1 MTPPPL
7 AGRLAELAVG
17 VGANVQPGQIVTV
30 TADLGME
37 EVVREVVA
45 TAYRRGARF
54 VDVTYFDP
62 RVKRARI
69 ERADGETLG
78 FVPPWYGA
86 RVRELGRCHSAR
98 VVVTAPSDP
107 DALSGLDPE
116 RLGRDQ
122 LPALAEWMDVLGDR
136 TVNWTIV
143 PYPTMAWARIVYP
156 ELDDEAAFEQLHRD
170 VVHVCRLDEPDP
182 AAAWRSRCDELTAV
196 GGRLNALGLDALQFE
211 GEGTDLTVGL
221 LPSSTWMGA
230 MSTTIDGLEHLPNVP
245 TEEVFTT
252 PDPERVDGVVR
263 STKPLVLVDGSIVR
277 GLEVRFEGGRAVQID
292 AEEGVEVMRVRT
304 SLDEGASR
312 LGEVALVDRESR
324 VGQLG
329 RVFYETLLDENATS
343 HIALGAAYEE
353 AVSAEDAS
361 RINHSG
367 THVDFMVGDDH
378 VDVTG
383 ITRAAQERV
392 PLLRGGIW
400 QI

>member
-1 MTPPPL
+1 M
-7 AGRLAELAVG
+7 
-17 VGANVQPGQIVTV
+17 GANVQPGQIVTV

-156 ELDDEAAFEQLHRD
+156 ELDDEAAFEQ
-170 VVHVCRLDEPDP
+170 P
-182 AAAWRSRCDELTAV
+182 A
-196 GGRLNALGLDALQFE
+196 
-211 GEGTDLTVGL
+211 
-221 LPSSTWMGA
+221 P
-230 MSTTIDGLEHLPNVP
+230 
-245 TEEVFTT
+245 
-252 PDPERVDGVVR
+252 
-263 STKPLVLVDGSIVR
+263 
-277 GLEVRFEGGRAVQID
+277 
-292 AEEGVEVMRVRT
+292 
-304 SLDEGASR
+304 
-312 LGEVALVDRESR
+312 
-324 VGQLG
+324 
-329 RVFYETLLDENATS
+329 
-343 HIALGAAYEE
+343 
-353 AVSAEDAS
+353 
-361 RINHSG
+361 
-367 THVDFMVGDDH
+367 
-378 VDVTG
+378 
-383 ITRAAQERV
+383 
-392 PLLRGGIW
+392 
-400 QI
+400 

>member
-1 MTPPPL
+1 LTPPPL

-69 ERADGETLG
+69 ERADAETLG

-143 PYPTMAWARIVYP
+143 PYPTMTWAQLVYP
-156 ELDDEAAFEQLHRD
+156 ELDDEAALEQLHRNI
-170 VVHVCRLDEPDP
+170 VHVCRLDEADP
-182 AAAWRSRCDELTAV
+182 AAAWRSRTDELSAV
-196 GGRLNALGLDALQFE
+196 GARLTALRLDALHFE
-211 GEGTDLTVGL
+211 GPGTDLTIGL
-221 LPSSTWMGA
+221 LPSSAWLGA

-252 PDPERVDGVVR
+252 PDPERAEGVVR
-263 STKPLVLVDGSIVR
+263 STKPLVLVDGTLVR
-277 GLEVRFEGGRAVQID
+277 GLELRFEGGRAVEIE

-304 SLDEGASR
+304 ARDEGASR

-324 VGQLG
+324 IGQLG

-343 HIALGAAYEE
+343 HIALGSAYEE
-353 AVSAEDAS
+353 ALDETDVPRAN
-361 RINHSG
+361 RSG
-367 THVDFMVGDDH
+367 IHIDFMVGGDD

-383 ITRAAQERV
+383 ITHGGERI
-392 PLLRGGIW
+392 PLLRGGAW

>member
-1 MTPPPL
+1 MRTSS
-7 AGRLAELAVG
+7 
-17 VGANVQPGQIVTV
+17 PGQIVTV

-69 ERADGETLG
+69 ERADGDTLG

-196 GGRLNALGLDALQFE
+196 GGRLNALGLDALHFE
-211 GEGTDLTVGL
+211 GAGTDLTVGL
-221 LPSSTWMGA
+221 LAELDLDRRDVDDDRRARAPAERADRGGLHDARIPSASRASCARRSRSSSSTARSCEGSRFA
-230 MSTTIDGLEHLPNVP
+230 SRAAAPC
-245 TEEVFTT
+245 
-252 PDPERVDGVVR
+252 R
-263 STKPLVLVDGSIVR
+263 STPR
-277 GLEVRFEGGRAVQID
+277 
-292 AEEGVEVMRVRT
+292 RV
-304 SLDEGASR
+304 SR
-312 LGEVALVDRESR
+312 
-324 VGQLG
+324 
-329 RVFYETLLDENATS
+329 
-343 HIALGAAYEE
+343 
-353 AVSAEDAS
+353 
-361 RINHSG
+361 
-367 THVDFMVGDDH
+367 
-378 VDVTG
+378 
-383 ITRAAQERV
+383 
-392 PLLRGGIW
+392 
-400 QI
+400 